1 MSKRNNCKTQSKP
14 IRQFFG
20 SFKTLSFLYFI
31 LWHFWSFSGM
41 KNNAMYLW
49 IILSCAEGGG
59 SRVEFQGCG
68 EVTLVKV
75 FSSVVLQAKERDI
88 VEGTFWTPT
97 EKTPVKTDKAGLRHL
112 LRGAFHLHYD
122 ANTHLP
128 AVLDPS
134 SCEPDSSSW
143 REGGW
148 RSLSTTSPLSLPV
161 TMPRSLVW
169 PNTTVTTFL
178 YLIIRYIFLSS

>member
-1 MSKRNNCKTQSKP
+1 MSKRNNFKTQSKT

-112 LRGAFHLHYD
+112 LRGALHLHYD
-122 ANTHLP
+122 ANTHLWCLCAPSRDCP

-143 REGGW
+143 REGRW
-148 RSLSTTSPLSLPV
+148 RSLAYASDNAKEFGV
-161 TMPRSLVW
+161 A
-169 PNTTVTTFL
+169 
-178 YLIIRYIFLSS
+178 

>member
-1 MSKRNNCKTQSKP
+1 MSKRNNCKTQSKT

-59 SRVEFQGCG
+59 SRLEFQGCG

-75 FSSVVLQAKERDI
+75 YSSVVLQAQERDI
-88 VEGTFWTPT
+88 SRRNILNTFGEDTSQDQQGWATSHIS
-97 EKTPVKTDKAGLRHL
+97 R
-112 LRGAFHLHYD
+112 
-122 ANTHLP
+122 
-128 AVLDPS
+128 
-134 SCEPDSSSW
+134 SSS
-143 REGGW
+143 
-148 RSLSTTSPLSLPV
+148 P
-161 TMPRSLVW
+161 
-169 PNTTVTTFL
+169 TV
-178 YLIIRYIFLSS
+178 